1 VKLMASCP
9 LGRWVNS
16 VVEPLARR
24 GAMSALPV
32 GPALVVL
39 ETVGRRTHRV
49 RRVPVLALRAGNRVI
64 VGTVRSRS
72 DWFANLREAR
82 AGRVWVGGE
91 PHEADV
97 HVDDGGVVRA
107 ATLDV
112 KAD

>member
-1 VKLMASCP
+1 MLSCP

-16 VVEPLARR
+16 VVEPLARH
-24 GAMSALPV
+24 GITSALPG

-49 RRVPVLALRAGNRVI
+49 RRVPVLALRAGDRVI

-72 DWFANLREAR
+72 DWFANLSAAR
-82 AGRVWVGGE
+82 VGRVWLGGE
-91 PHEADV
+91 PRSGAVDVADE
-97 HVDDGGVVRA
+97 GLLRT

-112 KAD
+112 KDDLA